1 MNSWT
6 PLPPNDTSTSF
17 LRRILGF
24 AALLGALAAGLQN
37 FNTLRDF
44 AEKVWEQVQIAIFSN
59 SALDRVYREYNAQT
73 TALCASAKYVDLF
86 KVSPCILDHFTEQQ
100 KNDPSQPTPP
110 ITTQLLDFSAERT
123 AINNLLIS
131 GYQKYG
137 TSEERDY
144 GSVTAKNEI
153 ARTKAVRDLIDKR
166 ITIGQYNS
174 QLWSIYQEDKK
185 RMNLLKMKYQGP

>member
-1 MNSWT
+1 
-6 PLPPNDTSTSF
+6 
-17 LRRILGF
+17 
-24 AALLGALAAGLQN
+24 
-37 FNTLRDF
+37 
-44 AEKVWEQVQIAIFSN
+44 
-59 SALDRVYREYNAQT
+59 
-73 TALCASAKYVDLF
+73 
-86 KVSPCILDHFTEQQ
+86 
-100 KNDPSQPTPP
+100 
-110 ITTQLLDFSAERT
+110 
-123 AINNLLIS
+123 LIS